1 MLFDETGFR
10 RTKYWRTSIGVRLLA
25 YLKTGR
31 KLCFLMKQAPGE
43 EDENVKN
50 LQTYWMY
57 RLTTGNLRKPK
68 MSFQLR

>member
-1 MLFDETGFR
+1 MAGRMLFDEMGFR
-10 RTKYWRTSIGVRLLA
+10 RTKYWRKCFCV
-25 YLKTGR
+25 LKAGR
-31 KLCFLMKQAPGE
+31 KLRFLMKQAPGE